1 MNLKF
6 QEHSACKFFLVSNC
20 KAWLVAI
27 MVVVMQIHMLHTL
40 IRASD
45 FAFDVNNWE
54 YSMSCTCNKEACDN
68 SRLISICSWIVFSVI
83 AFVFLSKD
91 QINRLFI
98 VHESLEFAGRLKD
111 PFARFVIL
119 CITSI
124 LIILS
129 VLHNHSLSLSDTD
142 LLKDV
147 VILLFLSEV
156 DGKFFN
162 IADHAFPTWT
172 DQRNK

>member
-1 MNLKF
+1 VNLKF
-6 QEHSACKFFLVSNC
+6 QEHSACKFFLVSDC

-54 YSMSCTCNKEACDN
+54 YSMSCTCNEEACDD
-68 SRLISICSWIVFSVI
+68 SRLISIHGWIVFGTIIFS
-83 AFVFLSKD
+83 FLFKD
-91 QINRLFI
+91 LIDRLFI
-98 VHESLEFAGRLKD
+98 VYESLGSTGGLKDLFAG
-111 PFARFVIL
+111 FVVL

-124 LIILS
+124 LIIASTLYNYS
-129 VLHNHSLSLSDTD
+129 TSLSDTG